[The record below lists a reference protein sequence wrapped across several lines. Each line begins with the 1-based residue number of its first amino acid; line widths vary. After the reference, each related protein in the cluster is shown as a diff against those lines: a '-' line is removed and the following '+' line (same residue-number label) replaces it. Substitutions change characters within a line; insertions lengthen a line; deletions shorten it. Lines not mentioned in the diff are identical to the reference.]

1 MQGEREGRLEGG
13 RPGIVWKGEVKY
25 NVTPKFSRQSTE
37 ALIMI
42 PVLKWSLNSPIV
54 LHRYFIDEN
63 TEFQKITCLRLLS

>member
-13 RPGIVWKGEVKY
+13 RPGIVWKGEVKC
-25 NVTPKFSRQSTE
+25 NITPKFSRQSTE

-54 LHRYFIDEN
+54 LQIFYR
-63 TEFQKITCLRLLS
+63 